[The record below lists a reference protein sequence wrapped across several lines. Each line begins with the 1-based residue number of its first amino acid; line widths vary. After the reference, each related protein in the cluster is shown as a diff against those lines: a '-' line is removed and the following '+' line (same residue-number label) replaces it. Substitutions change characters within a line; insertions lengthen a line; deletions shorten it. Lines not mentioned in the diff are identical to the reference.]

1 MTESA
6 TDALQ
11 AFIDAYSFAHPVL
24 FGHAD
29 TRDETSRSRW
39 AVSLTARAGRLR
51 DLRAGWTLSASL
63 LSSSAGTASISG
75 GVLYSCVHCL
85 AVLCQQLL
93 SLNDSALHKL
103 QEAALQAL
111 AHLTDDPAV
120 QQLLDRALHTVQTQ
134 ARRAKPDISLQE
146 ALLQRVLRGGSKHA
160 ATSGGSSSPDRSA
173 AAAAAESPLQGID
186 HTAVQLLTNMLQHV
200 PLCLPASSYA
210 ALAPRLVNYL
220 LDHPSPP
227 AVKTAATANGRG
239 VVTDRSEADLT
250 AAAGLLAACVR
261 GSPHFRQYIR
271 GLRKNTSIYHL
282 WTVLSYPDAVVADYL
297 MLFTY
302 HNLSTQQRK
311 DLFRC
316 LLGLLSA
323 QNSTGLVA
331 RALSAL
337 TRSVSGDPVES
348 KVFEPNNALQT
359 AQLVFAKVMDV
370 SGRRLMK
377 KVCYVN

>member
-1 MTESA
+1 MADSA

-11 AFIDAYSFAHPVL
+11 AFVDAYSFAHPVL

-29 TRDETSRSRW
+29 IRDETSRSRW

-85 AVLCQQLL
+85 AVLCQLLL
-93 SLNDSALHKL
+93 SLNDGALLKL
-103 QEAALQAL
+103 QEAALQVL

-134 ARRAKPDISLQE
+134 ARTAKPDSILSLQE
-146 ALLQRVLRGGSKHA
+146 ALLQRVLRGGSKHTA
-160 ATSGGSSSPDRSA
+160 ASGGSSSPNQSTAA

-186 HTAVQLLTNMLQHV
+186 HTAVQLLTNMLQHA

-239 VVTDRSEADLT
+239 VVSDRSEADLT

-271 GLRKNTSIYHL
+271 GLRK
-282 WTVLSYPDAVVADYL
+282 
-297 MLFTY
+297 
-302 HNLSTQQRK
+302 
-311 DLFRC
+311 
-316 LLGLLSA
+316 
-323 QNSTGLVA
+323 
-331 RALSAL
+331 
-337 TRSVSGDPVES
+337 
-348 KVFEPNNALQT
+348 
-359 AQLVFAKVMDV
+359 
-370 SGRRLMK
+370 
-377 KVCYVN
+377 VCNH

>member
-11 AFIDAYSFAHPVL
+11 AFVDAYSFAHPAL
-24 FGHAD
+24 FGNAD
-29 TRDETSRSRW
+29 LRDETSRSRW

-120 QQLLDRALHTVQTQ
+120 QQLLDRALHTIQTQ

-160 ATSGGSSSPDRSA
+160 AATGNSSSPDKAA

-239 VVTDRSEADLT
+239 VVSDRSEADLT

-271 GLRKNTSIYHL
+271 GLRK
-282 WTVLSYPDAVVADYL
+282 V
-297 MLFTY
+297 
-302 HNLSTQQRK
+302 
-311 DLFRC
+311 C
-316 LLGLLSA
+316 
-323 QNSTGLVA
+323 
-331 RALSAL
+331 
-337 TRSVSGDPVES
+337 
-348 KVFEPNNALQT
+348 NN
-359 AQLVFAKVMDV
+359 
-370 SGRRLMK
+370 
-377 KVCYVN
+377 Y

>member
-11 AFIDAYSFAHPVL
+11 AFVDAYSFAHPVL

-75 GVLYSCVHCL
+75 GLLYSCVHCL

-93 SLNDSALHKL
+93 ALNDSALHKL

-120 QQLLDRALHTVQTQ
+120 QQLLDRALHTIQTQ

-146 ALLQRVLRGGSKHA
+146 ALLQRVLRGGSKYAA
-160 ATSGGSSSPDRSA
+160 ATGNSSSPDRSA

-271 GLRKNTSIYHL
+271 GLRKVCNRLIPYL
-282 WTVLSYPDAVVADYL
+282 LTVVCCDQTEHFSLSSVDRAK
-297 MLFTY
+297 
-302 HNLSTQQRK
+302 LS
-311 DLFRC
+311 
-316 LLGLLSA
+316 
-323 QNSTGLVA
+323 
-331 RALSAL
+331 
-337 TRSVSGDPVES
+337 
-348 KVFEPNNALQT
+348 
-359 AQLVFAKVMDV
+359 
-370 SGRRLMK
+370 
-377 KVCYVN
+377 